1 MVPQDHLV
9 RKIDQVI
16 DFNFIYKLVEN
27 LYSEDSGRPA
37 IDPVVLFK
45 IPFIQYVF
53 GIRSMRQTIEEIRVN
68 TAYRWFLGLSPT
80 DEVPHYTTFGKNY
93 VRRFS
98 GTAVF
103 EEIFARILR
112 QAVESGYVKPE
123 DVFID
128 GTHVKASAN
137 KNKRLKVVVEEESR
151 LYAQQLEEEIN
162 QLRTEEG
169 KAPYKKKEQP
179 GKEIQQSTTDPEAG
193 LFYKNERERMFCY
206 SASTACDRNGFVLGL
221 HISAGNMHDSR
232 NFVPL
237 YDQLKERFEKIESI
251 VADAGYVT
259 PHIAKYCFDHG
270 TVPVLPYKRPM
281 TRKGYFRKHEYAY
294 DEYYD
299 CYLCP
304 RDQVLSYQ
312 RTDRDGYRMYTSDP
326 KYCCT
331 CPDRER
337 CTQSRNHTKV
347 ITRHIWAAY
356 LEEANHLRHT
366 PSHEALYTLR
376 SQTIERV
383 FADYKEKHGMRY
395 TQYRGLSKVRD
406 EAWLAFTCM
415 NMKKLANWSWRRVA

>member
-16 DFNFIYKLVEN
+16 DFSFIYKLVED

-68 TAYRWFLGLSPT
+68 TAYRWFLGLSPM
-80 DEVPHYTTFGKNY
+80 DEVPHFTTFGKNY

-137 KNKRLKVVVEEESR
+137 KNRRLKVMVAEESR

-162 QLRTEEG
+162 QLRAEEG
-169 KAPYKKKEQP
+169 KGPYKKKEP
-179 GKEIQQSTTDPEAG
+179 AEKKIQQSTTDPEAG

-206 SASTACDRNGFVLGL
+206 SASTACDRNGFVLGV

-237 YDQLKERFEKIESI
+237 YDQVKERFGKIESI

-259 PHIAKYCFDHG
+259 PHIAKHCFDHG

-304 RDQVLSYQ
+304 QDQVLSYQ
-312 RTDRDGYRMYTSDP
+312 RTDRDGYRMYASDP

-331 CPDRER
+331 CSERER

-347 ITRHIWAAY
+347 ITRHIWATY

-366 PSHEALYTLR
+366 PIHEALYALR